1 MERDCLLFLPQP
13 AAYMEAQNI
22 KEDAKD
28 ILNHASDYAE
38 TFYKLSLVRLTK
50 KVSDVAS
57 VAVNSI
63 VIFLISLCVL
73 LFISFAGAWWL
84 GDVVENRALGFLLIA
99 VFYLLIVFILVLMR
113 KKIISPLIRN
123 TLIKKIY
130 EEKDQ
135 VIRGS

>member
-1 MERDCLLFLPQP
+1 
-13 AAYMEAQNI
+13 MEAQNL
-22 KEDAKD
+22 KEDAKYVF
-28 ILNHASDYAE
+28 NHASDYAE

-57 VAVNSI
+57 GVVNS
-63 VIFLISLCVL
+63 VLIFFIGLCIL

-99 VFYLLIVFILVLMR
+99 AFYVLLVFVLILMR
-113 KKIISPLIRN
+113 KKVISPFIRN
-123 TLIKKIY
+123 TLIRKIY

>member
-1 MERDCLLFLPQP
+1 
-13 AAYMEAQNI
+13 MEAQNL

-28 ILNHASDYAE
+28 ILNHAGDYAE
-38 TFYKLSLVRLTK
+38 TFYKLNLLRLTK

-57 VAVNSI
+57 VVVNS
-63 VIFLISLCVL
+63 VLIFFISLCIL

-84 GDVVENRALGFLLIA
+84 GDITNNRALGFLLIA
-99 VFYLLIVFILVLMR
+99 GFYLLIILVLILMR
-113 KKIISPLIRN
+113 KKVISPFIRN
-123 TLIKKIY
+123 TLIRKIY

>member
-1 MERDCLLFLPQP
+1 
-13 AAYMEAQNI
+13 MEAQNL

-57 VAVNSI
+57 GVVNS
-63 VIFLISLCVL
+63 VLIFFISLCIL

-84 GDVVENRALGFLLIA
+84 GDIVESRALGFLLIA
-99 VFYLLIVFILVLMR
+99 AFYLLLIFILILMR
-113 KKIISPLIRN
+113 KKIISPFIRNSLIR
-123 TLIKKIY
+123 KIY

>member
-1 MERDCLLFLPQP
+1 
-13 AAYMEAQNI
+13 MEAQNI

-28 ILNHASDYAE
+28 LLNHASDYAE

-63 VIFLISLCVL
+63 LIFLISLCVL

-84 GDVVENRALGFLLIA
+84 GDALESRALGFLLIA
-99 VFYLLIVFILVLMR
+99 VFYSLIIFILILMR

-123 TLIKKIY
+123 TLIKKFY

>member
-1 MERDCLLFLPQP
+1 
-13 AAYMEAQNI
+13 MEAQNI

-50 KVSDVAS
+50 KISDVAS
-57 VAVNSI
+57 GLINS
-63 VIFLISLCVL
+63 VLIFIISLCIL
-73 LFISFAGAWWL
+73 LFISFAAAWWL
-84 GDVVENRALGFLLIA
+84 GDVVENRALGFLLVA
-99 VFYLLIVFILVLMR
+99 AFYLLIILVLVLMR

-123 TLIKKIY
+123 TVIKKFY

-135 VIRGS
+135 VIRRS

>member
-1 MERDCLLFLPQP
+1 
-13 AAYMEAQNI
+13 MEAQNL

-38 TFYKLSLVRLTK
+38 TFYKLNLLRLTK

-57 VAVNSI
+57 VVVNS
-63 VIFLISLCVL
+63 VLIFFISLCIL

-84 GDVVENRALGFLLIA
+84 GDIVQNRALGFLIIA
-99 VFYLLIVFILVLMR
+99 GFYLLIILVLVLMR
-113 KKIISPLIRN
+113 KKVISPFIRN
-123 TLIKKIY
+123 TLIRKIY
-130 EEKDQ
+130 EEKDH

>member
-1 MERDCLLFLPQP
+1 
-13 AAYMEAQNI
+13 MEAQNL

-28 ILNHASDYAE
+28 VLNHASDYAE
-38 TFYKLSLVRLTK
+38 TFYKLNLVRLTK

-57 VAVNSI
+57 GVVNS
-63 VIFLISLCVL
+63 VLIFFISLCVL

-84 GDVVENRALGFLLIA
+84 GDVVESRALGFLLIA
-99 VFYLLIVFILVLMR
+99 GFYLLLIFILILMR
-113 KKIISPLIRN
+113 KNIISPFIRN
-123 TLIKKIY
+123 TLIRKFY

>member
-1 MERDCLLFLPQP
+1 
-13 AAYMEAQNI
+13 MEAQNL

-28 ILNHASDYAE
+28 VLNHAGDYAE

-50 KVSDVAS
+50 KVSDIAS
-57 VAVNSI
+57 GVVNS
-63 VIFLISLCVL
+63 VLIFFISLCIL

-99 VFYLLIVFILVLMR
+99 AFYLLLIFILVLMR
-113 KKIISPLIRN
+113 KKIISPFIRN
-123 TLIKKIY
+123 TLIRKIY

>member
-1 MERDCLLFLPQP
+1 
-13 AAYMEAQNI
+13 MEAQNL

-28 ILNHASDYAE
+28 ILNHAGDYAE
-38 TFYKLSLVRLTK
+38 TFYKLNLLRLTK

-57 VAVNSI
+57 VVVNS
-63 VIFLISLCVL
+63 VLIFFISLCIL

-84 GDVVENRALGFLLIA
+84 GDIVQNRALGFLIIA
-99 VFYLLIVFILVLMR
+99 GFYLLIILVLVLMR
-113 KKIISPLIRN
+113 KKVISPFIRN
-123 TLIKKIY
+123 TLIRKIY